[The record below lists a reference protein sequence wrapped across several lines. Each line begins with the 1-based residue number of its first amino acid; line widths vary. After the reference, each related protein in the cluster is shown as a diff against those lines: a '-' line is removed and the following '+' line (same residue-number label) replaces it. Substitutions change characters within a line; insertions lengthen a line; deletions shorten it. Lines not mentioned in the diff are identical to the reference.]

1 MPLQRSTVEVTQS
14 VSHKQSQQHTVEQ
27 IVDVP
32 VLQVVVFEHIV
43 KQIVD
48 VLVTI
53 PQERVSER
61 TLEPNRAEF
70 RSLLDTLFPGT
81 SGSSSS
87 APASDSVP
95 QTADLLEKTWQRIKR
110 RQEVE
115 TALNALLKS
124 SYRKKSSRQYRPLRR
139 PRRANTSADVDGVRH
154 GNRLPGAV

>member
-1 MPLQRSTVEVTQS
+1 M
-14 VSHKQSQQHTVEQ
+14 
-27 IVDVP
+27 
-32 VLQVVVFEHIV
+32 

-61 TLEPNRAEF
+61 TVEPNRAEF

-87 APASDSVP
+87 APASDSAP
-95 QTADLLEKTWQRIKR
+95 QTADLLEKTRQRIKL

-139 PRRANTSADVDGVRH
+139 PRRANTSAEVDGVRD